1 MTALARQVVLEV
13 EQHMQLLK
21 RQSRVR
27 VEQWLRKLA
36 EKASLPALTGYVH
49 PGHNS
54 NKPPP
59 CGKIAHCAC
68 AYQQAPL
75 LRPCVL
81 ERQPLNE
88 HLC

>member
-59 CGKIAHCAC
+59 CRKSHTAPAPINKLLSYALAC
-68 AYQQAPL
+68 SSAS
-75 LRPCVL
+75 
-81 ERQPLNE
+81 
-88 HLC
+88 H

>member
-1 MTALARQVVLEV
+1 MTALVWQVVLEV

-36 EKASLPALTGYVH
+36 EKARPCALTGLFH
-49 PGHNS
+49 PSHTS

-59 CGKIAHCAC
+59 TWQKSTPHTVPAPVSKLLCA
-68 AYQQAPL
+68 L
-75 LRPCVL
+75 MSSSDSFW
-81 ERQPLNE
+81 
-88 HLC
+88 